1 MTATT
6 HFVAEPPAP
15 PVPWHSLPN
24 APAPGTL
31 LGQRD
36 ALQDGQVLM
45 HQLYAEGDAA
55 QQAPFRIL
63 LLRSGSAVLAYVN
76 RCAHFGVPLAGK
88 QELLQFVPHVSLS
101 CNVHYARFRWSDGV
115 CDRGD
120 CVGDG
125 LIPIPLQLDAF
136 GAIRIAD
143 AGAHTNA
150 NANSSAA

>member
-1 MTATT
+1 MTTPPP
-6 HFVAEPPAP
+6 FVAPPPAP
-15 PVPWHSLPN
+15 PVPWHSLPH

-45 HQLYAEGDAA
+45 QRVFAASDTA
-55 QQAPFRIL
+55 QQNPFRVL

-88 QELLQFVPHVSLS
+88 QELLQFVPHVSLT

-120 CVGDG
+120 CVGDA
-125 LIPIPLQLDAF
+125 LIPIPLQVAAD

-143 AGAHTNA
+143 TDIP
-150 NANSSAA
+150 